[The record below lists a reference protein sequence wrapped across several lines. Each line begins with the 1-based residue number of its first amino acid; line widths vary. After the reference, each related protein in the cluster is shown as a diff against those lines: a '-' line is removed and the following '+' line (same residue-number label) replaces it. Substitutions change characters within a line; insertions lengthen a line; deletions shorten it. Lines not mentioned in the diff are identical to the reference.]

1 MRQRLERRARL
12 LFGPHD
18 GAATVEAALVLGVFL
33 IVLFAIVEFALFW
46 HAEHVVEGAVQDGAR
61 VASAEDGTL
70 DDGVQRAQALLKA
83 GLGQSADRVHVTAL
97 DGGDKIAVQAQG
109 QWPIGIPST
118 VAGNLPLQARAVMSK
133 EHFRAGP
140 GHS

>member
-1 MRQRLERRARL
+1 MRPGPSRLRRL
-12 LFGPHD
+12 LGLHD
-18 GAATVEAALVLGVFL
+18 GATAVEAAFVLG
-33 IVLFAIVEFALFW
+33 IVLMVVFAILEFSLFW

-70 DDGVQRAQALLKA
+70 DDGIQRAQQLLHA
-83 GLGQSADRVHVTAL
+83 GLGNAAGDVQVSAL
-97 DGGDKIAVQAQG
+97 DGGEKIAIQAQG
-109 QWPIGIPST
+109 QWRIGIPFAVTGS
-118 VAGNLPLQARAVMSK
+118 LPLQARSVMSK

>member
-1 MRQRLERRARL
+1 MRRHLERRARR
-12 LFGPHD
+12 LFGSHD

-46 HAEHVVEGAVQDGAR
+46 HAEHVVQGAVQDGAR

-70 DDGVQRAQALLKA
+70 DDGVQRAQLLLKA
-83 GLGQSADRVHVTAL
+83 GLGKGADRVQVTAL
-97 DGGDKIAVQAQG
+97 DGGEKIAVQAQG
-109 QWPIGIPST
+109 QWAIGIPST
-118 VAGNLPLQARAVMSK
+118 LTGNLPLQARAVMSK

>member
-1 MRQRLERRARL
+1 MRHRLAHRARR

-61 VASAEDGTL
+61 VASADDGTL
-70 DDGVQRAQALLKA
+70 ADGVERAQLLLKA
-83 GLGQSADRVHVTAL
+83 GLGKAADRVQITAL
-97 DGGDKIAVQAQG
+97 DGGEKIAVQAQG
-109 QWPIGIPST
+109 QWAIGIPST
-118 VAGNLPLQARAVMSK
+118 LTGNLPLQA
-133 EHFRAGP
+133 
-140 GHS
+140 